1 MKKILFIIL
10 TIALLTACGEKKEN
24 VKEADT
30 SIEVIDRAAQENINI
45 EEKTTEVE
53 NYDISA
59 VADYNE
65 NKLRK
70 ECYIDKV
77 KYIGDPDLEELY
89 GNLVYYQE
97 KADEWAKF
105 PRELDELREISGEIG
120 TLKGEIQFRS
130 LEVYSKVN

>member
-1 MKKILFIIL
+1 MKKIFCVML
-10 TIALLTACGEKKEN
+10 TIALLAACGEKKED
-24 VKEADT
+24 VKEDNIKVVDT
-30 SIEVIDRAAQENINI
+30 VAGEDIKR
-45 EEKTTEVE
+45 EKITEVE

-59 VADYNE
+59 MADYNE
-65 NKLRK
+65 NKLIK

-77 KYIGDPDLEELY
+77 KYIGDPNLEELY

-105 PRELDELREISGEIG
+105 PRELEELREISHEIG

-130 LEVYSKVN
+130 LEVYSKVG